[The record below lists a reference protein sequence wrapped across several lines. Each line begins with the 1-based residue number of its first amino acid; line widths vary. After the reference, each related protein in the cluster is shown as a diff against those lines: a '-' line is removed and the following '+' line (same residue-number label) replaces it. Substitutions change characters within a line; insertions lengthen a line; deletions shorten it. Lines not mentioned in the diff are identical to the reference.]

1 MSFIHDP
8 LSIVDLAASIYD
20 ESFPQIDRGL
30 RKAIIVHLH
39 TRLPSIMDDEAA
51 WQEYAE
57 NKPVLKALHAHQCG
71 MLDGSALGVLTP
83 PVSPTKK

>member
-20 ESFPQIDRGL
+20 ANFPQIDRGL
-30 RKAIIVHLH
+30 RKAIIAHVQ
-39 TRLPSIMDDEAA
+39 TRLPTIMDDEAA
-51 WQEYAE
+51 WQEYSE
-57 NKPVLKALHAHQCG
+57 NKAVLKALHTYQCE
-71 MLDGSALGVLTP
+71 MMDGSAFGVPTP